1 MQRVFIGIP
10 VNQTAQQKIN
20 KLLYPYQRTSQGIA
34 WVPEDNRHLTLAFLG
49 DRHDWEI
56 ESLVRSMD
64 KAYSMVRPFQTG
76 PASLSRFPGPAGNI
90 VALVIEA
97 DSRIT
102 RLFQATL
109 DFLAEIRIDSDHKPF
124 RPHVTLGR
132 IRKAIRPDIKF
143 GQVTNISLLVG
154 KIRLY
159 QSKLTAAGPVYHM
172 LKETRLG

>member
-1 MQRVFIGIP
+1 MQRVFIGVP
-10 VNQTAQQKIN
+10 VNQTAQQKIK
-20 KLLYPYQRTSQGIA
+20 KLLNPYQRNSRGIA

-49 DRHDWEI
+49 DRHAWEV
-56 ESLVRSMD
+56 ENLVRSMD
-64 KAYSMVRPFQTG
+64 KAYSMESAFHTG
-76 PASLSRFPGPAGNI
+76 PASLSRFPDPAGSI
-90 VALVIEA
+90 IALVIEA

-109 DFLAEIRIDSDHKPF
+109 DFLSEIRIDPDIKPF

-132 IRKAIRPDIKF
+132 IRKALCPDITF

-159 QSKLTAAGPVYHM
+159 QSQPTAVGPVYHT